1 MDETKEDFE
10 ASSSRKNKNKNL
22 INNGHVKRKEK
33 LVTKR
38 RGDGIFVKVACVRSK
53 LLFSWP
59 FYREKSHLRPRLT
72 IPEDEQRGDNLRPS
86 HRSERVDQI
95 HPYFPH
101 SHDRGSQTSE
111 PNFLKIFQTFSSH
124 WRVTS
129 RNETC

>member
-72 IPEDEQRGDNLRPS
+72 IPEDEQRGTTYGLLIDPNEWTKSTLISLTPTIEVPKLQNLAFS
-86 HRSERVDQI
+86 KFSK
-95 HPYFPH
+95 H
-101 SHDRGSQTSE
+101 SLATGE
-111 PNFLKIFQTFSSH
+111 
-124 WRVTS
+124 
-129 RNETC
+129 